1 MAKNSKQLMKRVA
14 GRVLSIALALTLA
27 IVPFSTSF
35 SSTAQALAAPG
46 SEITLQSAVISNNNQ
61 DVTLS
66 FNVPVA
72 AVGDYYNLQSSI
84 EIKETNQGAF
94 NSLYNRENIEDYAEI
109 SSGNVIIHL
118 NVNDRLE
125 GNSNQIRVKAGSL
138 IGSDDS
144 SYVLSSDLVS
154 GNIAA
159 HDLTIPY
166 LESTTISSDL
176 KQVTLTLNTTVQTA
190 TYSKESDI
198 YNVDLYHYVR
208 INNLQENSD
217 YLPLNSEDIISIS
230 GNQIILSF
238 AAPLSGDNEIQV
250 LNGAVKG
257 ANESM
262 NNEIYADV
270 NTNPLTYSGYNIY
283 NNSELRLNFTQGI
296 LNNTL
301 SDEALKEAI
310 TISKDG
316 GPYTALGV
324 NDTATI
330 ANFNVG
336 FSNFSA
342 PNGNSLNLHFFT
354 PLAPGSYKVKIAAN
368 ALKSSIGIVAGELT
382 TIDTDNHSITI
393 SDIAGPLYQNVEV
406 STDRK
411 TVTLTFDENLVDNTI
426 YPTQYYDYNIWQW
439 VYGDPI
445 SHLRNNISIKRNQY
459 EGYNNLSTND
469 TIVISDNKLIL
480 TLETALSGKYNKIS
494 INSGTLRDELYN
506 EQYAG
511 VVTNNIDVSLTT
523 PPQYLDSTLDNLNQ
537 DWTLF
542 FDKNIKN
549 NTVSMDELKAA
560 ISLFIYGGSVEKPID
575 SSTTVT
581 IIDNKLVL
589 HFATPLVDN
598 NISIHIA
605 ADVIADELN
614 NALSDVITTNWL
626 SPNNLYPPELTNKTG
641 YFTSHSVRL
650 AFDKDIAD
658 NTGDATGVLLK
669 AALTYSTDKG
679 KTFSSL
685 QADDIVTLNDDYIVI
700 YFHNVIQGNL
710 QIKIA
715 GNTLKDT
722 SGNILQS
729 SIVTE
734 DMNYAPTLM
743 GSFFINGPIVLTFED
758 NPSWRSK
765 IQRVALQESAYNWM
779 ERTLSPDEYTISAGK
794 LTIHQ
799 GLLMEGTDYRVIV
812 YADGFDD
819 RYSDSMRAIQSQN
832 SYYMTPVVMDTA
844 SGITAKVKILE
855 NESTGHLNVIFQLM
869 NGATPVSIVAAESD
883 NFYAGTF
890 TANFNVAD
898 AMTNPNYTVR
908 AFVVSEYSNNP
919 LSVGLNMASQITD
932 AEYDLLQ
939 YNNNED

>member
-1 MAKNSKQLMKRVA
+1 MAKNSKQLMKRVT

-61 DVTLS
+61 DVALS

-72 AVGDYYNLQSSI
+72 AVDDNFQSSI
-84 EIKETNQGAF
+84 ELKGTYDGAF
-94 NSLYNRENIEDYAEI
+94 NSFYYNENGYTEI
-109 SSGNVIIHL
+109 SSGNVILHFYNPL
-118 NVNDRLE
+118 V
-125 GNSNQIRVKAGSL
+125 GNSNQIRIKAGAL
-138 IGSDDS
+138 TGSDDS
-144 SYVLSSDLVS
+144 SYVLTSDLVS

-190 TYSKESDI
+190 TYAEESEI
-198 YNVDLYHYVR
+198 KNVDLYGFVR
-208 INNLQENSD
+208 INKIEPNSVF
-217 YLPLNSEDIISIS
+217 LPLNSDDTISIS

-238 AAPLSGDNEIQV
+238 AAPLSGDNAIQV
-250 LNGAVKG
+250 LAGAVKS
-257 ANESM
+257 ANNST
-262 NNEIYADV
+262 NYQIYADV
-270 NTNPLTYSGYNIY
+270 NTNPLTYSSYNID

-310 TISKDG
+310 TISKDD

-324 NDTATI
+324 NDTAAIT
-330 ANFNVG
+330 NFNLG

-393 SDIAGPLYQNVEV
+393 SDITRPLYQNVEV

-411 TVTLTFDENLVDNTI
+411 VVTLTFDKNLVDDTI
-426 YPTQYYDYNIWQW
+426 YPDQYYDYNLWKW
-439 VYGDPI
+439 VVGDPT
-445 SHLRNNISIKRNQY
+445 SHLSNYISIQRGQN
-459 EGYNNLSTND
+459 EGYNYLSTND
-469 TIVISDNKLIL
+469 IIEVSTNKVII
-480 TLETALSGKYNKIS
+480 TLETPLLGEYNKIQIDSGAVKNEFNNVQNSEFVTS
-494 INSGTLRDELYN
+494 I
-506 EQYAG
+506 
-511 VVTNNIDVSLTT
+511 IDVSVTS
-523 PPQYLDSTLDNLNQ
+523 PPQYLKSTLDNLNQ

-549 NTVSMDELKAA
+549 NTLSLDELRAA
-560 ISLFIYGGSVEKPID
+560 ISLSINGGVEKPID

-589 HFATPLVDN
+589 HFSIPFVDN

-605 ADVIADELN
+605 ADVISNELN
-614 NALSDVITTNWL
+614 NVLSEVITTDGLN
-626 SPNNLYPPELTNKTG
+626 PKNLYPIELLNNYSG
-641 YFTSHSVRL
+641 FFTSHSVKL
-650 AFDKDIAD
+650 AFNQGIVD
-658 NTGDATGVLLK
+658 NTGDATGVRLK

-685 QADDIVTLNDDYIVI
+685 QADDIVTLNDNYLVI
-700 YFHNVIQGNL
+700 YFHNVLQGNL

-715 GNTLKDT
+715 GNTLKGT
-722 SGNILQS
+722 AGNILQT
-729 SIVTE
+729 SIVTDE
-734 DMNYAPTLM
+734 MNFSPTLT
-743 GSFFINGPIVLTFED
+743 GAFFINGPIVLTFED
-758 NPSWRSK
+758 NPSWRNK
-765 IQRVALQESAYNWM
+765 IQKVTLLESANYWV

-799 GLLMEGTDYRVIV
+799 GLLEEGIGYQVRV
-812 YADGFDD
+812 YADGFNV

-832 SYYMTPVVMDTA
+832 SYYMTPVVTDTA
-844 SGITAKVKILE
+844 SGITAKVKILQ
-855 NESTGHLNVIFQLM
+855 NESIGHLNVIFQLM

-932 AEYDLLQ
+932 AEYDLLY
-939 YNNNED
+939 YNSQD